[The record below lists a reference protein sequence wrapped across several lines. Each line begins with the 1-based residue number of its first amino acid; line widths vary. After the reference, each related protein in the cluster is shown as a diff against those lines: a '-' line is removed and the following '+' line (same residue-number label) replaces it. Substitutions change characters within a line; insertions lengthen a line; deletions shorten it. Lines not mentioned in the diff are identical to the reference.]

1 MFRIGRAE
9 EMRVRL
15 LEERD
20 FEAFRT
26 LFDEAFSEYL
36 EFLRHENPKQF
47 SKEVEEREEITREGF
62 DFYLKTGTTFVA
74 EEEGKVV
81 GYVASQTMPSL
92 HGINK
97 ELQVEFIVVQKKF
110 RRQKIGLAL
119 LAKLQNHA
127 REAGIERLYSTINPN
142 NPESIRLHQ
151 KAGFDVKDWKIA
163 TYNVKTS

>member
-1 MFRIGRAE
+1 
-9 EMRVRL
+9 MRVRL

-36 EFLRHENPKQF
+36 EFLRYENHKQF
-47 SKEVEEREEITREGF
+47 LEEVAEREEVTREGF
-62 DFYLKTGTTFVA
+62 DFYLQSGTTFVA

-81 GYVASQTMPSL
+81 GYVASQTVPSL

-97 ELQVEFIVVQKKF
+97 ELWVAFIVVQKKF

-119 LAKLQNHA
+119 LAKLQSCA
-127 REAGIERLYSTINPN
+127 REEGIERIYSTINPN

-151 KAGFDVKDWKIA
+151 KAGFEVRDWKIA
-163 TYNVKTS
+163 SYKVKTS

>member
-1 MFRIGRAE
+1 
-9 EMRVRL
+9 MRVRL

-26 LFDEAFSEYL
+26 LFEEAFSEYL
-36 EFLRHENPKQF
+36 EFLRHENHEHF
-47 SKEVEEREEITREGF
+47 LEEVAEREEVTREGF

-74 EEEGKVV
+74 EEEGRVI
-81 GYVASQTMPSL
+81 GYVASQTVPSL
-92 HGINK
+92 HGTSK
-97 ELQVEFIVVQKKF
+97 ELWVAFIVVQKEF

-119 LAKLQNHA
+119 LAKLQSCA

-151 KAGFDVKDWKIA
+151 RAGFDVRDWKFA